1 MISECEFWY
10 NRMSFTRRSV
20 LFGDKKYY
28 MIKRTSKILVPFALC
43 AMGLVSFFITGC
55 REEKKPSQT
64 VVDPPSVYMK
74 DPQFKNKLEEQ
85 RAKMRSLFERRSPIV
100 DKMKLMI
107 DEAKAKLK
115 TEDVAK
121 IEEALKKTPE
131 WEKLRKELEEVNNL
145 INATRMAT
153 TKIVGERI
161 APKKAVSK

>member
-1 MISECEFWY
+1 
-10 NRMSFTRRSV
+10 
-20 LFGDKKYY
+20 
-28 MIKRTSKILVPFALC
+28 
-43 AMGLVSFFITGC
+43 
-55 REEKKPSQT
+55 
-64 VVDPPSVYMK
+64 
-74 DPQFKNKLEEQ
+74 
-85 RAKMRSLFERRSPIV
+85 
-100 DKMKLMI
+100 MKLMI